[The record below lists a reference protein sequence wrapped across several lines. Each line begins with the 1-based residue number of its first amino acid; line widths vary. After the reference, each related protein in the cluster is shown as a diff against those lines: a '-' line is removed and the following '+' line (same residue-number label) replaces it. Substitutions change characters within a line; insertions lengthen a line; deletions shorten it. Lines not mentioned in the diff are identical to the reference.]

1 MAADFLAAGAGNGL
15 DQLLGFF
22 VARNH
27 ENGAL
32 RACATPSRQGP
43 DDIDQLRATTV
54 RPYVAREGWFACVS
68 RGSAVSEAKLAV
80 AVAVIVHLR
89 SMAVRGSRDSDDLIP
104 LHESFE
110 TARFGFNRRQVLD
123 HLESLHGRIAI
134 IAADRD
140 ATLTQVAEL
149 SRVLDH
155 LRQEADDLRQEADKA
170 TAQVE
175 RILKEPMAEA
185 SARIQRI
192 LLLVEEEAA
201 EAKAHAEAEI
211 SASKARADQEVAELK
226 ARADQ
231 DVAELKARANQDVAE
246 LKARA
251 NDQIAALRAQASHE
265 ATSLLDH
272 VRRQRDQLES
282 ESAARREATEQAI
295 AQRAAEANERIRN
308 SQLYS
313 LAGVHLLLRVI
324 DTSLTDR
331 LGAIERDESALH
343 DLRAQMTSEA
353 TALHSWHAEVIAAA
367 LAAHQLFTEALEQVH
382 NIPVEPAVDKRDNPT
397 EQRDVPI
404 QRGAQDS
411 KAYRLN
417 TGAEDRRLPRTPH

>member
-1 MAADFLAAGAGNGL
+1 M
-15 DQLLGFF
+15 
-22 VARNH
+22 
-27 ENGAL
+27 
-32 RACATPSRQGP
+32 
-43 DDIDQLRATTV
+43 
-54 RPYVAREGWFACVS
+54 
-68 RGSAVSEAKLAV
+68 SEAKLAV

-140 ATLTQVAEL
+140 AALTQIAEL

-175 RILKEPMAEA
+175 RILKDPMAEA

-226 ARADQ
+226 ARA
-231 DVAELKARANQDVAE
+231 NQDIAE

-272 VRRQRDQLES
+272 ARRQRDQLES
-282 ESAARREATEQAI
+282 ESAARREAAEQAI

-367 LAAHQLFTEALEQVH
+367 LAAHQLFTEALEQVR
-382 NIPVEPAVDKRDNPT
+382 NIPVEPAVDKRDDPT
-397 EQRDVPI
+397 EQPDVPI

-411 KAYRLN
+411 RAYRLN